1 MHCVIA
7 TSGNAPELRAGAELQ
22 ALLQHWQPAAPDL
35 GGDASSLST
44 PFEMS
49 LAQAAGLDGSPPLA
63 AWAAQ
68 QQGLQGREQG
78 AWALLSPL
86 HLQLDAQQAIALPPA
101 LLALDASEGRALF
114 ELLAPLFPAAEGWQ
128 FECLQPDRWLL
139 GHTQLAGLQLASLQR
154 IAQRSLSPWLPAE
167 RWLRRLQNEAQM
179 LLHEHPINQARAAR
193 GALAVNSVWL
203 WGAGAH
209 SCPTLPPGLV
219 LVPEFPLD
227 PAEHAAHWARLDA
240 GPIAA
245 LRREAAAGRPARL
258 TLAGDVRARSWLPAA
273 SRWRWPWQRRQPVAL
288 TELLRELDQ

>member
-22 ALLQHWQPAAPDL
+22 ALLNDWQIAGPDL
-35 GGDASSLST
+35 GGDASSLDT
-44 PFEMS
+44 PFEQT
-49 LAQAAGLDGSPPLA
+49 LAAAAGLQGAAPLA
-63 AWAAQ
+63 AWAATP
-68 QQGLQGREQG
+68 QGLQAP
-78 AWALLSPL
+78 AWAWLSPL
-86 HLQLDAQQAIALPPA
+86 HLQLDAQQAIALPPT
-101 LLALDASEGRALF
+101 LLALDEAEGRALF
-114 ELLAPLFPAAEGWQ
+114 ELLAPLFPTTEGWQ

-139 GHTQLAGLQLASLQR
+139 GHEQLAGLQLASLNR

-193 GALAVNSVWL
+193 GALIVNSVWM
-203 WGAGAH
+203 WGAGKGPA
-209 SCPTLPPGLV
+209 LPSHLV
-219 LVPEFPLD
+219 LEPEPPLD
-227 PAEHAAHWARLDA
+227 PAEHAEHWARLDG

-258 TLAGDVRARSWLPAA
+258 TLAGDVRARSWLPAKP
-273 SRWRWPWQRRQPVAL
+273 RWRWPWQRRQAPAL